1 MKHFELTKEILKKS
15 KTYMPLATKVQ
26 LSKEIAKQCLIV
38 DKISTNTNK
47 FLSLPAI
54 KNENYA
60 LKIVL
65 LQNVLVGYYLD
76 IEINEKDNFYELY
89 DYYASGNL
97 ISQLEGFKT
106 DIEVKSIAFDLL
118 NDYKNF
124 KKMVDTEIYN
134 SKNIENDLLNR
145 VLRGLTLIG
154 ADKIITKPEM
164 LQQIK
169 DEINKMIKE
178 LEVKKE

>member
-1 MKHFELTKEILKKS
+1 MDKKDEFKEFIKS
-15 KTYMPLATKVQ
+15 KPEL
-26 LSKEIAKQCLIV
+26 V
-38 DKISTNTNK
+38 DLVKNK
-47 FLSLPAI
+47 
-54 KNENYA
+54 KYTW
-60 LKIVL
+60 
-65 LQNVLVGYYLD
+65 QD
-76 IEINEKDNFYELY
+76 FYEVY

>member
-1 MKHFELTKEILKKS
+1 M
-15 KTYMPLATKVQ
+15 
-26 LSKEIAKQCLIV
+26 
-38 DKISTNTNK
+38 
-47 FLSLPAI
+47 
-54 KNENYA
+54 
-60 LKIVL
+60 
-65 LQNVLVGYYLD
+65 QNVLVGYYLD
-76 IEINEKDNFYELY
+76 IEINEKDNFYEVY